1 VYFLVYGYLVVDVCK
16 GMSQEGLSSDLAE
29 QKIQQ
34 QKDQAR
40 LGLMQK
46 IRSDQTEQ
54 ESQAALTMLS

>member
-1 VYFLVYGYLVVDVCK
+1 
-16 GMSQEGLSSDLAE
+16 MSQEGLSSDLAE